1 MDTLTRKANMMGSN
15 YVMNG
20 SDKSTRKVNLMKVS
34 ESKGV
39 DNRLDKGKSTC
50 IKNQDRMAIQNV
62 MANQDGMFKD
72 KLAHTHKGYGVNMD
86 SLAEATKVIM
96 NAKLEVKLGQL
107 MKKIENFD
115 KVMPIVQVRMGKFE
129 IRDVLLDGGFNV
141 NIIFFESLRNKLRLR
156 RLQLVPF
163 VVQMVD

>member
-1 MDTLTRKANMMGSN
+1 MMGSN

-20 SDKSTRKVNLMKVS
+20 SDKSIGKVNLMKVS

-50 IKNQDRMAIQNV
+50 IKNQDRMGIQNV

-72 KLAHTHKGYGVNMD
+72 KLGQTHKGYGVNMD

-115 KVMPIVQVRMGKFE
+115 EAMPIVQV
-129 IRDVLLDGGFNV
+129 
-141 NIIFFESLRNKLRLR
+141 
-156 RLQLVPF
+156 
-163 VVQMVD
+163 